1 MIGSYKLYIKNKK
14 DYLKRKKQLNREIN
28 NAKKLKNI
36 YKGWKRVRLAKIV
49 IRKKDEIGRLNIM
62 YRYYKRINERKRYK
76 FY

>member
-49 IRKKDEIGRLNIM
+49 IRKMK
-62 YRYYKRINERKRYK
+62 
-76 FY
+76 